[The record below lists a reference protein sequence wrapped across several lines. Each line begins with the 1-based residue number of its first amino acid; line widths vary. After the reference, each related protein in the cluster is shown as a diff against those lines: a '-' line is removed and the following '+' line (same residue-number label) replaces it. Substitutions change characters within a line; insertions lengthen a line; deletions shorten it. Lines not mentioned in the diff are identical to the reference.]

1 MADTIV
7 PGETTRPLPKTPT
20 WRDRWARKL
29 VLRRL
34 TNLRWGRLEV
44 VETAGRNTFG
54 QATAGQP
61 DVTLTVQSPR
71 FFSAIAL
78 RGSLGAAESYFDG
91 AWSCSD
97 LPALIR
103 MMVRN
108 EAVLR
113 QVEGGWARLAA
124 PAARLLHW
132 LRRNTRAGSRSN
144 IAAHYDLGNDFYSLF
159 LDETMTYSSGI
170 FERPDATLAE
180 ASVAKYD
187 RICRKLGLT
196 AADRVLDVGCGWG
209 GFAVHAAS
217 KYGCRVTG
225 VTISQEQLAYARDQ
239 VAERRLDD
247 RVELRLQDYRDL
259 DGQYDKL
266 VSIEMIEAV
275 GHQYLSRFVR
285 RCSDLLKPDG
295 QLALQAITIG
305 DQRYAQH
312 IRTVDLIKRYIFPGG
327 CLVSVTAVCDA
338 ATKATDL
345 HLVHMEDITPSYA
358 RTLKLWRERFLSQA
372 DKVRAMGFPDSF
384 LRLWEYYLAYCEGAF
399 TERYVRTVQMIFNKP
414 LCRQIV
420 PLGGV
425 PGSTETRH

>member
-187 RICRKLGLT
+187 RICRKLLRPRMHLSGT
-196 AADRVLDVGCGWG
+196 RHATGSPSMRRRPSSSRKWVPPTRAAPGKNEG
-209 GFAVHAAS
+209 GRTPRA
-217 KYGCRVTG
+217 TG
-225 VTISQEQLAYARDQ
+225 KWAL
-239 VAERRLDD
+239 
-247 RVELRLQDYRDL
+247 L
-259 DGQYDKL
+259 DG
-266 VSIEMIEAV
+266 
-275 GHQYLSRFVR
+275 
-285 RCSDLLKPDG
+285 
-295 QLALQAITIG
+295 
-305 DQRYAQH
+305 
-312 IRTVDLIKRYIFPGG
+312 
-327 CLVSVTAVCDA
+327 
-338 ATKATDL
+338 
-345 HLVHMEDITPSYA
+345 
-358 RTLKLWRERFLSQA
+358 
-372 DKVRAMGFPDSF
+372 
-384 LRLWEYYLAYCEGAF
+384 AF
-399 TERYVRTVQMIFNKP
+399 RGP
-414 LCRQIV
+414 
-420 PLGGV
+420 
-425 PGSTETRH
+425 